1 MYLRMPTIFLGIKTP
16 LSFLYHL
23 VRCLSGSHNHNED
36 FEMRQVQVTKRDDE
50 IENLNLLNKE
60 KICNTKLAQILYITS
75 TIHHNASALIY
86 KNSLY

>member
-50 IENLNLLNKE
+50 REPKFTQQRKKMQHKTSSNFVHNLDDP
-60 KICNTKLAQILYITS
+60 S
-75 TIHHNASALIY
+75 
-86 KNSLY
+86 